1 MAMKGGNKQNLR
13 VPTSEQARINGRK
26 GGIASQKAQRER
38 KTLKEYALA
47 LLDAETTMKDGSKKA
62 NREML
67 LLAQFKKAVQDGD
80 LNSAKWL
87 AELIGENPVKSLE
100 LTGKDGSD
108 LNKGPITI
116 EVITSKDQVVTKE
129 EES

>member
-1 MAMKGGNKQNLR
+1 MKDLR
-13 VPTSEQARINGRK
+13 PCRTKEEAKERGRN
-26 GGIASQKAQRER
+26 GGIKSGEARRAK
-38 KTLKEYALA
+38 KTLRDFALA
-47 LLDAETTMKDGSKKA
+47 LLDGETTMKDGSKKK

-87 AELIGENPVKSLE
+87 AELIGEAPVKSLE

-108 LNKGPITI
+108 LNKGPLTI
-116 EVITSKDQVVTKE
+116 EVITSRDQVVKKE
-129 EES
+129 EE